1 MKEKRFIKALR
12 EAEHPMRSNDYA
24 KEQVSMSQLEEN
36 GNESP
41 HHYYYLDPIP
51 LSGRKIW

>member
-12 EAEHPMRSNDYA
+12 EAEHPRRSNDYA
-24 KEQVSMSQLEEN
+24 KEQVSMSQLAEN

-51 LSGRKIW
+51 LSGRKI

>member
-12 EAEHPMRSNDYA
+12 EAEHPRRRNDYT
-24 KEQVSMSQLEEN
+24 KEKVSMSQLD

-51 LSGRKIW
+51 LSGRKI